1 VEAGEDLWKI
11 SEKYYGSGDNWQK
24 IAEANNITDPDQ
36 IVVGQTLTIPDLEEA
51 IAQISP
57 TITTT
62 LSPVPTSLITPSLT
76 PTPQP
81 ALAQTTHTVQKGE
94 SLWAIAEKYYKSG
107 YNWVDIAKENKL
119 ENPGFITDGQQITIP
134 SVEPKL
140 STLSESQT
148 SEPISSSIY
157 SVEKGDTLW
166 SIAVRSYGDGYRWID
181 IAKENNLIHPNL
193 IHHGNVLTLPR

>member
-1 VEAGEDLWKI
+1 MDLKSILKALKLNESTI
-11 SEKYYGSGDNWQK
+11 SMVLG
-24 IAEANNITDPDQ
+24 ALV
-36 IVVGQTLTIPDLEEA
+36 IVVVGVLVVNYFKDQGGRIPF
-51 IAQISP
+51 
-57 TITTT
+57 
-62 LSPVPTSLITPSLT
+62 LSTGNKTEVTQELPKN
-76 PTPQP
+76 
-81 ALAQTTHTVQKGE
+81 HTVAKGE
-94 SLWAIAEKYYKSG
+94 NLWTIAEKYYGSG

-193 IHHGNVLTLPR
+193 IHHGNVLTFPR